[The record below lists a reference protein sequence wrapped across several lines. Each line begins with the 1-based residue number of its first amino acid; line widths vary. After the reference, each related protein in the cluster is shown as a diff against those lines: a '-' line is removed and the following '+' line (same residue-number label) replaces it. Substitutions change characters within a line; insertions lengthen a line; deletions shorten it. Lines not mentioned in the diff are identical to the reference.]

1 MPYFGLIVMIVWVG
15 CLIDVICAD
24 EHRVRNLPKTLWL
37 IIVIILPMVGSLLWL
52 LIGRPDGGVWT
63 QRGSSRSAASAFP
76 EYDRPGRQAGQHSES
91 DEEFLRRCRERA
103 EQQRRVA
110 REQERRR
117 AEQDGGDT
125 GV

>member
-24 EHRVRNLPKTLWL
+24 EHRVRNLPKTVWL

-52 LIGRPDGGVWT
+52 LIGRPDGGVWIH
-63 QRGSSRSAASAFP
+63 RGSSRSTTSGFP

-117 AEQDGGDT
+117 AEQDGGDA
-125 GV
+125 GI